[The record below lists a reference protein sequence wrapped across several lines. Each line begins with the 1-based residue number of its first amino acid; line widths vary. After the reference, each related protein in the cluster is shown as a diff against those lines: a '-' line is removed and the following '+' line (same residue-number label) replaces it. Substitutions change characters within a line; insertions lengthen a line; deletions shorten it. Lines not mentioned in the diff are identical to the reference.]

1 MKDLSGKIA
10 VVTGGAGGIG
20 RALCDALVAEGAKV
34 VVADLRAEDVAVA
47 AEELGD
53 QAMGVAT
60 DVSTWESVQAL
71 ADATYAAHGAC
82 HLLFNNAGVG
92 EPSAK
97 PWDTTLNDWRWLLGV
112 NLMGVVH
119 GVLAFVPRMIAGGE
133 EGHVVNTSSGNGGI
147 SPIPTSSVYAV
158 TKAGV
163 TTYTECLALQFESEA
178 PELKA
183 SVFYPSGGLLKT
195 GLWTSDRNRPD
206 ELARE
211 RPRTTEPMTVE
222 KLEAQA
228 EKGGYQLP
236 WQDLNALAR
245 DAIQG
250 IKDDRFI
257 LMLGVESIGSTMRER
272 ALAFERGELPER
284 KQGMLG

>member
-1 MKDLSGKIA
+1 MKDLSGKVA

-34 VVADLRAEDVAVA
+34 VVADLRAEDVEIA
-47 AEELGD
+47 AHELGD
-53 QAMGVAT
+53 GAMGVVT
-60 DVSTWESVQAL
+60 DVSSWESVQAL
-71 ADATYAAHGAC
+71 ADATYAAYGAC

-119 GVLAFVPRMIAGGE
+119 GVLAFVPRMIEGDE
-133 EGHVVNTSSGNGGI
+133 EGHIVNTSSGNGGI

-163 TTYTECLALQFESEA
+163 TTYTECLASQFESEA
-178 PELKA
+178 TKLRA
-183 SVFYPSGGLLKT
+183 SIFYPSGGLLKT

-206 ELARE
+206 DLARE
-211 RPRTTEPMTVE
+211 RPRSTEPMTVE

-236 WQDLNALAR
+236 WQDLDALAR
-245 DAIQG
+245 DVIQG
-250 IKDDRFI
+250 IKDERFI
-257 LMLGVESIGSTMRER
+257 MMIGLESIGSTMRER
-272 ALAFERGELPER
+272 AAGFEQGELPER

>member
-1 MKDLSGKIA
+1 MKDLAGKVA

-20 RALCDALVAEGAKV
+20 YALCEALTDEGAKV
-34 VVADLRAEDVAVA
+34 VVADLRPDDVAGA
-47 AEELGD
+47 AEKLGGD
-53 QAMGVAT
+53 AMGVAT
-60 DVSTWESVQAL
+60 DVSSWESVQAL
-71 ADATYAAHGAC
+71 ADATYDAHGAC

-97 PWDTTLNDWRWLLGV
+97 PWDTTLNDWRWLIGV

-119 GVLAFVPRMIAGGE
+119 GVLAFVPRMIEGGE

-163 TTYTECLALQFESEA
+163 TTYTECLASQLESEGTK
-178 PELKA
+178 LKA
-183 SVFYPSGGLLKT
+183 SVFYPSGGLLRT
-195 GLWTSDRNRPD
+195 GLWTSDRNRPAD
-206 ELARE
+206 LARE
-211 RPRTTEPMTVE
+211 RPRATEPMTVE

-236 WQDLNALAR
+236 WQDLNELAR
-245 DAIQG
+245 DVIQG
-250 IKDDRFI
+250 IREERFVF
-257 LMLGVESIGSTMRER
+257 MLGVDSIGNTMRER
-272 ALAFERGELPER
+272 AAAFEQGALPER

>member
-1 MKDLSGKIA
+1 VKDLQGKVA

-20 RALCDALVAEGAKV
+20 YALCEALAAEGAKV
-34 VVADLRAEDVAVA
+34 VVADLRPDAVA
-47 AEELGD
+47 GAAERLGGD
-53 QAMGVAT
+53 AMGVAT
-60 DVSTWESVQAL
+60 DVSSWESVQAL
-71 ADATYAAHGAC
+71 ADATYDAHGAC

-97 PWDTTLNDWRWLLGV
+97 PWDTTLNDWRWLIGV

-119 GVLAFVPRMIAGGE
+119 GVLAFVPRMIEGGE

-163 TTYTECLALQFESEA
+163 TTYTECLASQLESEGTK
-178 PELKA
+178 LKA
-183 SVFYPSGGLLKT
+183 SVFYPSGGLLRT
-195 GLWTSDRNRPD
+195 GLWTSDRNRPAD
-206 ELARE
+206 LARE
-211 RPRTTEPMTVE
+211 RPRATEPMTVE

-228 EKGGYQLP
+228 EKGGYKLP
-236 WQDLNALAR
+236 WQDLDELAR
-245 DAIQG
+245 DVVRG
-250 IKDDRFI
+250 IKEERFI
-257 LMLGVESIGSTMRER
+257 FMLGVDSIGNTMRER
-272 ALAFERGELPER
+272 AAAFEQGALPER

>member
-1 MKDLSGKIA
+1 VKDLSGKVA

-20 RALCDALVAEGAKV
+20 RALCDELVAEGAKV
-34 VVADLRAEDVAVA
+34 VVADLRPDDVANA
-47 AEELGD
+47 ARELGD
-53 QAMGVAT
+53 DAMGVAT
-60 DVSTWESVQAL
+60 DVSSWESVQAL
-71 ADATYAAHGAC
+71 ADATYAEHGAC

-119 GVLAFVPRMIAGGE
+119 GVLAFVPRMIEGGA
-133 EGHVVNTSSGNGGI
+133 EGHIVNTSSGNGGI

-163 TTYTECLALQFESEA
+163 TTYTECLASQLESEGTN
-178 PELKA
+178 LKA

-195 GLWTSDRNRPD
+195 GLWTSDRNRPSG
-206 ELARE
+206 LARE
-211 RPRTTEPMTVE
+211 RPRATEAMTIE

-236 WQDLNALAR
+236 WQDLNELAR
-245 DAIQG
+245 HVIQG

-257 LMLGVESIGSTMRER
+257 MMLGVETIGTTMRER
-272 ALAFERGELPER
+272 AAAFEVGALPER
-284 KQGMLG
+284 KQGLLG